1 MRTRC
6 FLTLLALLP
15 GAAAAA
21 DAHPGAS
28 AYGLFIE
35 RGNSLLVIHG
45 IVSSAGHERILRE
58 TAARDFAGSDIDIR
72 VRIGNGLPPGW
83 SLLTDL
89 TLRAVS
95 HTQSG
100 SASITPAAVS
110 LHGYATDANAWLR
123 ALSRVESSLPAGVD
137 LNSAVTLVVAGQ
149 SIDSLCRQLFAAAF
163 RTRKIR
169 FRKGSV
175 QLSSSAYPLLDEMVE
190 LGTDCPAAHIEVSGS
205 GDGGIKNGQT
215 GLQRAEA
222 VVAYLRQRG
231 LDGSRLEA
239 LAQCGLGKP
248 PYCVFRDLRRLIA
261 AEAQSAHLLKKNLDI
276 RCGLIFSELG
286 GVLLHPSH

>member
-6 FLTLLALLP
+6 FFYLLALLP
-15 GAAAAA
+15 STAAAETRP
-21 DAHPGAS
+21 DAG

-35 RGNSLLVIHG
+35 RGNSLLVVHG

-58 TAARDFAGSDIDIR
+58 TAARDFAGSDVEIR
-72 VRIGNGLPPGW
+72 LQIGRQLPPGW

-89 TLRAVS
+89 TLRAMS

-100 SASITPAAVS
+100 SANITPEAVS
-110 LHGYATDANAWLR
+110 LRGYATDANAWLR
-123 ALSRVESSLPAGVD
+123 ALSRVESSLPAGAD

-175 QLSSSAYPLLDEMVE
+175 QLSSSAHPLLDQMVE
-190 LGTDCPAAHIEVSGS
+190 LGTDCPAARIEVSGS
-205 GDGGIKNGQT
+205 GDGGAENGQT

-222 VVAYLRQRG
+222 VVAYLRRRG
-231 LDGSRLEA
+231 LDSARLRA
-239 LAQCGLGKP
+239 VANASSANRRI
-248 PYCVFRDLRRLIA
+248 VFSITFGD
-261 AEAQSAHLLKKNLDI
+261 
-276 RCGLIFSELG
+276 
-286 GVLLHPSH
+286 